1 MLLPTNA
8 LRMALRMARRVARAG
23 LAAAAVLSVVQAGYA
38 RAALAS
44 VQTMF
49 VFGDSLSDSGN
60 SGVVSGNTFPAPPYY
75 NFRFSNGKVAVEYLW
90 ELLHPGSSS
99 FTASL
104 LGGTNYAIGG
114 SSSGLVNSVEQT
126 PYDNKGIAW
135 QLASFQTANPVY
147 DPGTTLFVVRV
158 FPNDVFYYTNPATAG
173 LSVGTYSGGAGGPVA
188 FNALPAIGVNNIV
201 GTIQTLVA
209 DGALNFLVVNSPDLS
224 KTPAYRNTPIA
235 AEMAAVSLS
244 FNTLLQQEMAG
255 LAAANPQLSIT
266 TFDTNSLLNEVLANP
281 GAYGFTNVE
290 EACFANGVECANPA
304 EYLYWDR
311 LHPTTQGHA
320 LFGQGMAQALA
331 VPGPLPIGGA
341 VVVLGWS
348 RTLRQRCRAARPDSV
363 RPSAGT
369 PA

>member
-8 LRMALRMARRVARAG
+8 LRLARRVARAG
-23 LAAAAVLSVVQAGYA
+23 LTAAAVLSVVQAGYA
-38 RAALAS
+38 RAALSS

-49 VFGDSLSDSGN
+49 VLGDSLSDSGN
-60 SGVVSGNTFPAPPYY
+60 SGVVSGNTFPAPPYS

-114 SSSGLVNSVEQT
+114 SSSGLVNSVEQAS
-126 PYDNKGIAW
+126 YNEKGLAW
-135 QLASFQTANPVY
+135 QLASFQTADPVY
-147 DPGTTLFVVRV
+147 DPDTTLFVVRV
-158 FPNDVFYYTNPATAG
+158 FPNDVFYYTNAATAG

-188 FNALPAIGVNNIV
+188 FNVLPAIGVNNIV

-235 AEMAAVSLS
+235 SEMAAVSLS

-255 LAAANPQLSIT
+255 LAAINPQLSIT

-311 LHPTTQGHA
+311 LHPTTHGHA

>member
-1 MLLPTNA
+1 
-8 LRMALRMARRVARAG
+8 
-23 LAAAAVLSVVQAGYA
+23 
-38 RAALAS
+38 
-44 VQTMF
+44 
-49 VFGDSLSDSGN
+49 
-60 SGVVSGNTFPAPPYY
+60 
-75 NFRFSNGKVAVEYLW
+75 
-90 ELLHPGSSS
+90 
-99 FTASL
+99 L

-114 SSSGLVNSVEQT
+114 SSSGLVNSVEQAS
-126 PYDNKGIAW
+126 YNEKGLAW
-135 QLASFQTANPVY
+135 QLASFQTADPVY
-147 DPGTTLFVVRV
+147 DPDTTLFVVRV
-158 FPNDVFYYTNPATAG
+158 FPNDVFYYTNAATAG

-235 AEMAAVSLS
+235 SEMAAVSLS
-244 FNTLLQQEMAG
+244 FNTLLRQEMAG
-255 LAAANPQLSIT
+255 LAAANPQLSIV

-281 GAYGFTNVE
+281 GSYGFTNVE
-290 EACFANGVECANPA
+290 EACFANGVECANPS

-311 LHPTTQGHA
+311 LHPTTHGHA
-320 LFGQGMAQALA
+320 LFAMGMAQALA

-363 RPSAGT
+363 PPSAGT
-369 PA
+369 SA